1 MYICNCSY
9 TSKLK
14 AVFFFGLILS
24 LCCACSRAG
33 ARRVSSYDHY
43 WVKAAD
49 ERVEAD
55 RKWADYL
62 FNHLDRRTG
71 SRSVALRQKPAQG
84 TFLQIV
90 VHVDAKGK
98 HDYSAVLDGDVL
110 RLTACD
116 EDKMLWLIYQFLAS
130 GEDPRI
136 EASDLPP
143 AMIDIAHA
151 EGDFAFEYRGIYSPS
166 NADPELMPVTASHHV
181 DYDWGLWGHNLR
193 RVFPGEVPEE
203 ALAWVDGQRDENQFC
218 FSSELLFKAVEAYVT
233 DNYGEAGGVRF
244 AIMPNDNGAVC
255 ACKACMAAGNTRKV
269 ATPSVSRFIR
279 RLAERYPHHLFFTS
293 SYRTT
298 EVPPAEPLPQN
309 AGVII
314 SAMDLPLRPDFAGK
328 RPAEN
333 FSRKVKEWR
342 KVVSRIYVW
351 DYMRN
356 FDDYFTPY
364 PCLGVLSERL
374 RYFHSLGVKGLFY
387 NGSGYD
393 YASFDDLQTAA
404 LACMLINPDLPLE
417 SYTERY
423 LKRFYPHASDILLP
437 AYLSWERIVKER
449 EALLPFYGGIAD
461 AVSAWLD
468 PVEFGAFCDR
478 LDGCAKRTDGM
489 ERRRLNELLTALQF
503 TRLELL
509 RMPAGAYDERKA
521 DLYLESLY
529 GYTAFSGMRNYREA
543 FGSVQSYL
551 EEWNILKTENR
562 ESQNPLKG
570 IRLSCQPAEDEN
582 AASLPV
588 LTDGLYAL
596 PSDYHTGWFIAS
608 SRRFVLQV
616 PPGKISDGAVL
627 ELSLLY
633 APAWHIFLPA
643 SVEVW
648 QGEGKMASFGL
659 PPVGEKEVVS
669 KQRVSC
675 KLETVNP
682 DIPVELRFMQVAAAR
697 ASVACDEIKVY

>member
-71 SRSVALRQKPAQG
+71 SRSVALRQKSAQG

-98 HDYSAVLDGDVL
+98 HDYSTVLDGDVL
-110 RLTACD
+110 RLIACD

-193 RVFPGEVPEE
+193 RVFPGGVPEE

-233 DNYGEAGGVRF
+233 DNYGETGGVRF

-255 ACKACMAAGNTRKV
+255 ACKACTAAGNTRKV

-279 RLAERYPHHLFFTS
+279 RLAARFPHHLFFTS

-314 SAMDLPLRPDFAGK
+314 SAMDLPLQPDFAGK

-374 RYFHSLGVKGLFY
+374 RYFYSLGVKGLFY

-529 GYTAFSGMRNYREA
+529 GYTAFSGMKNYREA

-659 PPVGEKEVVS
+659 PPVGEKEVFS